1 MTEILSTCWSK
12 HVYLKLFVALLLIR
26 ICLVF
31 LRTLF
36 RTFYVIF
43 FTVSHQP
50 FLTSPTPFSHF
61 LFSHTLHLSN
71 PFPTTAASDITG
83 STCIHRVA
91 FLGLTE
97 VGKLLLAGG
106 CPIDAVNV
114 EGDAATH
121 IAAREVR
128 TCKQY
133 VLYSACWTGW
143 WIEWSLYQW

>member
-1 MTEILSTCWSK
+1 MCSYVHCVIL
-12 HVYLKLFVALLLIR
+12 FALY
-26 ICLVF
+26 F
-31 LRTLF
+31 
-36 RTFYVIF
+36 IF
-43 FTVSHQP
+43 HTTSISPIPHLSYS
-50 FLTSPTPFSHF
+50 FLT
-61 LFSHTLHLSN
+61 LLHLSYC
-71 PFPTTAASDITG
+71 FLSLFHLSCSFLIAAASDITG

-128 TCKQY
+128 TCRQY
-133 VLYSACWTGW
+133 VLYSAFCIEW
-143 WIEWSLYQW
+143 WIEWSLYQK

>member
-1 MTEILSTCWSK
+1 MFYGFENYVFPLLHAYTFKIILCWL
-12 HVYLKLFVALLLIR
+12 YALL
-26 ICLVF
+26 ICMYSILF
-31 LRTLF
+31 LGCISF
-36 RTFYVIF
+36 YFTFSITALSSLPPTIISLPYLHF
-43 FTVSHQP
+43 FYSI
-50 FLTSPTPFSHF
+50 L
-61 LFSHTLHLSN
+61 
-71 PFPTTAASDITG
+71 TTAASDITG

-128 TCKQY
+128 TSGNMVYTLCFVCNDK
-133 VLYSACWTGW
+133 WN
-143 WIEWSLYQW
+143 